1 MDSHWSKFRINTEYC
16 MKQDRLID
24 TEPSIVIGIN
34 GRKREENKENPLAIQ
49 CLRLEGKDKLH
60 SLQMYEQTEK
70 TLCYEFENDIRLCF
84 MKHGKNILYNLK
96 TPKGCLTKKMDDML
110 VSGFKTMNLASSEF
124 DLLGD
129 FIGSKTKS

>member
-1 MDSHWSKFRINTEYC
+1 MDSYWSKFRININYTL
-16 MKQDRLID
+16 KQDRLID

-34 GRKREENKENPLAIQ
+34 GKKREENKENPLAIQ

-84 MKHGKNILYNLK
+84 IKHGEDILYNLK
-96 TPKGCLTKKMDDML
+96 TPKKCFTKKMDNIL
-110 VSGFKTMNLASSEF
+110 VNGFKKPHFASPEF

-129 FIGSKTKS
+129 FIEQKTKP

>member
-1 MDSHWSKFRINTEYC
+1 MDSHWTKLRINTEYC

-34 GRKREENKENPLAIQ
+34 GKKKAENKENPLSAQ

-60 SLQMYEQTEK
+60 SLKMYEQTEK

-84 MKHGKNILYNLK
+84 MKHGEDILYNLK
-96 TPKGCLTKKMDDML
+96 TPKKCFTKKMDDIL
-110 VSGFKTMNLASSEF
+110 VNGFKPLHLASVEF

-129 FIGSKTKS
+129 FIGPKTKP